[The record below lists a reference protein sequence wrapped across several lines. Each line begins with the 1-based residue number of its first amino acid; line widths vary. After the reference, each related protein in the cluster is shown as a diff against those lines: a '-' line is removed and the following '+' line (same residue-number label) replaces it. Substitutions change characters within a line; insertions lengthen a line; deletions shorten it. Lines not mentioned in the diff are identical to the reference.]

1 MNEFLT
7 SLVPALANHVWQ
19 SSIFLGTAWMLTIL
33 LRKSPA
39 RVRHGIWLIASIKF
53 LIPFSL
59 LTALGNFL
67 PQPKHLVAPAV
78 YITVEKI
85 ERPFPHQLRTPVL
98 LVPHPRTVR
107 EQVVANLLPVLM
119 GVWLT
124 GAIATL
130 AIWALRW
137 RRVYRCLHRAMIAL
151 DGRELRILRRL
162 EDCVKNHLHGP
173 LCIRLVSERTEPGI
187 HGILRPVLLWP
198 AQLSQRLNEDE
209 IEAIMIHELV
219 HVRRFDNAAAALH
232 MLTEAIFWFDPLV
245 WWLERRMIEERERA
259 CDEAVIEL
267 GANAEAYAGSVLK
280 TCRFCVES
288 PLSGVLG
295 VTGADLKKRVVRIVS
310 ERQVKNLGLGHGILL
325 ATAAVIT
332 ILAPAVIGDFRLAQT
347 AVLASSQDDLHSQKE
362 SSLAF
367 EVASIRPT
375 GFQAPDGEGG
385 SRSVIEYTTDSL
397 TLRNIDVGE
406 MIQWAYG
413 LEHYQIFG
421 EHVLQGQRYDVH
433 AKASEPAKVST
444 LRLMLQDL
452 LTTRFKVQ
460 LHWEQKR
467 TAVYE
472 LVVDRGGAKLPENK
486 SDMHLPSYPKES
498 YPRVVD
504 GSFVF
509 ANVSLPEFADQLAD
523 LRGIGLPVIDRTG
536 IQGIY
541 DITLKSAARAILE
554 SDETTLP
561 TLIQK
566 QLGLKLVSAKD
577 PVRVLVVDHV
587 AKPSAN

>member
-1 MNEFLT
+1 M
-7 SLVPALANHVWQ
+7 P
-19 SSIFLGTAWMLTIL
+19 L
-33 LRKSPA
+33 LC
-39 RVRHGIWLIASIKF
+39 RV
-53 LIPFSL
+53 
-59 LTALGNFL
+59 
-67 PQPKHLVAPAV
+67 
-78 YITVEKI
+78 
-85 ERPFPHQLRTPVL
+85 
-98 LVPHPRTVR
+98 
-107 EQVVANLLPVLM
+107 
-119 GVWLT
+119 
-124 GAIATL
+124 
-130 AIWALRW
+130 
-137 RRVYRCLHRAMIAL
+137 
-151 DGRELRILRRL
+151 
-162 EDCVKNHLHGP
+162 
-173 LCIRLVSERTEPGI
+173 
-187 HGILRPVLLWP
+187 
-198 AQLSQRLNEDE
+198 
-209 IEAIMIHELV
+209 
-219 HVRRFDNAAAALH
+219 
-232 MLTEAIFWFDPLV
+232 
-245 WWLERRMIEERERA
+245 
-259 CDEAVIEL
+259 
-267 GANAEAYAGSVLK
+267 
-280 TCRFCVES
+280 

-310 ERQVKNLGLGHGILL
+310 EREVKNLGFGHGILL
-325 ATAAVIT
+325 ATAAIIT
-332 ILAPAVIGDFRLAQT
+332 ILAPVVIGDFRLAQT
-347 AVLASSQDDLHSQKE
+347 AVLASSQDDLHSPKE

-375 GFQAPDGEGG
+375 GFQTPDGEGG
-385 SRSVIEYTTDSL
+385 SRSEIEYTTDSL

-413 LEHYQIFG
+413 LEHYQVFG

-433 AKASEPAKVST
+433 AKASERVKVSM

-486 SDMHLPSYPKES
+486 ADMHLPSYPKES

-536 IQGIY
+536 IQGVY

-577 PVRVLVVDHV
+577 PVRVLIVDHV